1 MDSALYWGTLYIYR
15 LNNNNAFIERE
26 RLLAEGRPND

>member
-26 RLLAEGRPND
+26 TAGGGEA